1 MPLPSFILLHF
12 TLIITL
18 ALFHTA
24 SANDNIFNCSS
35 SDHYVTGSV
44 FESNLNNLL
53 SSLLTKALSNSGFS
67 EGYSGTGPDQVFG
80 LMMCY
85 PDCTLTDCVF
95 CLEYAVSIYN
105 TKDRPCANSATTVL
119 FYGQCLIR
127 YARKNFTARID
138 TSINPNC
145 IVNVANMTNQT
156 QTTRSLPQMM
166 ASLRPV
172 VPYAPLMSANSTI
185 ARTNITGLMQCTRD
199 LLPQD
204 CDKCIGDALAFSKSC
219 SRDWNAQGM
228 RVAGVNCYVRY
239 ESVPYTIT
247 EFPKILVPSPPP
259 ASLSSTN
266 SAGGT
271 N

>member
-1 MPLPSFILLHF
+1 MPLPSFILLQF
-12 TLIITL
+12 SLITTL

-24 SANDNIFNCSS
+24 SANDNFFDCSS

-67 EGYSGTGPDQVFG
+67 EGYSGMDSDQVFG

-105 TKDRPCANSATTVL
+105 TKDRPCANSATTVI
-119 FYGQCLIR
+119 FYGQCLVR
-127 YARKNFTARID
+127 YGRKNFTTIID

-145 IVNVANMTNQT
+145 IANGANMTNQT

-166 ASLRPV
+166 ERLRPV

-185 ARTNITGLMQCTRD
+185 AGTNIAGVIQCTRD
-199 LLPQD
+199 LSPQD
-204 CDKCIGDALAFSKSC
+204 CNKCIGDALTLAKNC

-228 RVAGVNCYVRY
+228 KIVGLSCYVRY
-239 ESVPYTIT
+239 DSVPYTIT
-247 EFPKILVPSPPP
+247 KFPKILVPSPPP
-259 ASLSSTN
+259 ASFASTN
-266 SAGGT
+266 PTGGT

>member
-1 MPLPSFILLHF
+1 MPLPSLILFHF

-24 SANDNIFNCSS
+24 SAEGILFNCSS
-35 SDHYVTGSV
+35 SDHYVKGSV

-67 EGYSGTGPDQVFG
+67 EGYSGINPDQVFG

-85 PDCTLTDCVF
+85 PDFTLTDCVF

-105 TKDRPCANSATTVL
+105 TKDRPCPNSATTVL
-119 FYGQCLIR
+119 FYTQCIIR
-127 YARKNFTARID
+127 YSRKNFTARID

-145 IVNVANMTNQT
+145 IANGANMTNQT
-156 QTTRSLPQMM
+156 QATRSLSQMM

-185 ARTNITGLMQCTRD
+185 AGTNITGLIQCTRN
-199 LLPQD
+199 LSPQD
-204 CDKCIGDALAFSKSC
+204 CDKCIGDALEFSKSC

-228 RVAGVNCYVRY
+228 RVIGLSFYVRY
-239 ESVPYTIT
+239 ESVRYTII

-259 ASLSSTN
+259 ASLASTN
-266 SAGGT
+266 PTGGT